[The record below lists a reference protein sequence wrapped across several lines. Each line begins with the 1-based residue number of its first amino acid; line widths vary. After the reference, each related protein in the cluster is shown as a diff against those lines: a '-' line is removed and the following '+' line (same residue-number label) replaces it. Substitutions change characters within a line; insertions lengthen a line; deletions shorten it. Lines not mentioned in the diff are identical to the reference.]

1 MGGDAGIAGGD
12 DDVAQLTAA
21 PQLVD
26 SGHQARGVV
35 HRGVV
40 QGRVHPLWG
49 KNVHTTLS
57 VRLRQRESVRERER
71 ECACVCV
78 CVCVCVRELSLI
90 HI

>member
-21 PQLVD
+21 PQFVD

-40 QGRVHPLWG
+40 QGCVHPLWG
-49 KNVHTTLS
+49 KNVHTTLI
-57 VRLRQRESVRERER
+57 VRLRQREREGERERQRQRERER
-71 ECACVCV
+71 ERVCV
-78 CVCVCVRELSLI
+78 CV
-90 HI
+90 